1 VNNSIFHRLI
11 NQYQRGDAVKKHW
24 VLMISFALFFLL
36 FIQAITVFIESIY
49 ILELLSTSLDEK
61 VLGVLFLFSP
71 VFLFLF
77 GRKVPRW
84 LLWASFAL
92 FLVGRGMIP
101 YLDTSSRMV
110 AAGVASAAGL
120 ILLPLMLVS
129 YRNQDAGLPR
139 AWAWQLAYLC
149 SCAH

>member
-1 VNNSIFHRLI
+1 M
-11 NQYQRGDAVKKHW
+11 KKHW

-77 GRKVPRW
+77 GKE
-84 LLWASFAL
+84 FH
-92 FLVGRGMIP
+92 
-101 YLDTSSRMV
+101 
-110 AAGVASAAGL
+110 AGCCGL
-120 ILLPLMLVS
+120 H
-129 YRNQDAGLPR
+129 
-139 AWAWQLAYLC
+139 LC
-149 SCAH
+149 FSWSGGG